1 MIEIFVIRDAW
12 LPSDELKGFRPEFH
26 NSTRHNLPHKIH
38 CANSLR
44 TMHCA
49 QFTAHNSPYTIHRGT
64 IHSEKIKIPL
74 DEFLILLD
82 LC

>member
-26 NSTRHNLPHKIH
+26 NSPR
-38 CANSLR
+38 
-44 TMHCA
+44 
-49 QFTAHNSPYTIHRGT
+49 TIHRGT
-64 IHSEKIKIPL
+64 IHRTQSIVQNSPRIMHHEKIKIPL

-82 LC
+82 